1 MSFLTRFFG
10 TQPDPREEWRP
21 LWHTIVEQARE
32 PDWYRMC
39 GVADTLE
46 GRFDMVTLVLSLVL
60 LRMEADEDLAPHTA
74 LVTELFVEDMEGQL
88 REAGI
93 GDPTVGKKI
102 GNLMSSMG
110 GRLGSYRSALADEDR
125 AALAEALRRNV
136 TMAQEDE
143 SHALA
148 ERMIRLHKRLGRTT
162 ADHLRA
168 GEIAA

>member
-1 MSFLTRFFG
+1 MSLFARLFG
-10 TQPDPREEWRP
+10 TQSDPREQWRP

-39 GVADTLE
+39 GVADTVE
-46 GRFDMVTLVLSLVL
+46 GRFDMITLVLSLVM
-60 LRMEADEDLAPHTA
+60 LRMEGDEDLAPHTA

-110 GRLGSYRSALADEDR
+110 GRLGTYRTALAEADR

-148 ERMIRLHKRLGRTT
+148 ERMIRLHGRLSRTGS
-162 ADHLRA
+162 DQLRA

>member
-1 MSFLTRFFG
+1 MSFFARLFG
-10 TQPDPREEWRP
+10 TQSDPREQWRP
-21 LWHTIVEQARE
+21 LWRTIVEQARE

-39 GVADTLE
+39 GVSDTVE
-46 GRFDMVTLVLSLVL
+46 GRFDMITLVLSLVI
-60 LRMEADEDLAPHTA
+60 LRMEGDEELAPHTA

-110 GRLGSYRSALADEDR
+110 GRLGTYRTALGDEDR
-125 AALAEALRRNV
+125 AALADAVKRNV

-143 SHALA
+143 AEALA
-148 ERMIRLHKRLGRTT
+148 ERMIRLHKRLARTN
-162 ADHLRA
+162 AEQLRK

>member
-1 MSFLTRFFG
+1 
-10 TQPDPREEWRP
+10 
-21 LWHTIVEQARE
+21 
-32 PDWYRMC
+32 MC
-39 GVADTLE
+39 GVADTVE
-46 GRFDMVTLVLSLVL
+46 GRFDMITLVLSLVL
-60 LRMEADEDLAPHTA
+60 LRMEKEEELAPHTS

-110 GRLGSYRSALADEDR
+110 GRLGTYRQRLADEDR
-125 AALAEALRRNV
+125 AALSDALKRNV

-143 SHALA
+143 AEALA
-148 ERMIRLHKRLGRTT
+148 DRMIRLHKRLERTS
-162 ADHLRA
+162 AAQLRA

>member
-1 MSFLTRFFG
+1 MSFFARLFG
-10 TQPDPREEWRP
+10 TQTDPREQWRP

-39 GVADTLE
+39 GVADTVE
-46 GRFDMVTLVLSLVL
+46 GRFDMITLVMSLVL
-60 LRMEADEDLAPHTA
+60 LRMERDEELAPHTA

-88 REAGI
+88 REAGV
-93 GDPTVGKKI
+93 GDPSVGKKI

-110 GRLGSYRSALADEDR
+110 GRLGTYRKTLADEDR
-125 AALAEALRRNV
+125 AALADALKRNV

-143 SHALA
+143 AHALA
-148 ERMIRLHKRLGRTT
+148 ERMMRLHKRLDRTGNEQ
-162 ADHLRA
+162 LRA

>member
-1 MSFLTRFFG
+1 MSIFARLFG
-10 TQPDPREEWRP
+10 TQSDPREQWRP

-39 GVADTLE
+39 GVADTVE
-46 GRFDMVTLVLSLVL
+46 GRFDMITLVLSLTM
-60 LRMEADEDLAPHTA
+60 LRMEKDPELAPHSA

-110 GRLGSYRSALADEDR
+110 GRLGAYRTALESEDR
-125 AALAEALRRNV
+125 VALSEALKRNV

-143 SHALA
+143 AEALA
-148 ERMIRLHKRLGRTT
+148 ERMIRLHKRFDRTSNEQ
-162 ADHLRA
+162 LRA

>member
-1 MSFLTRFFG
+1 
-10 TQPDPREEWRP
+10 
-21 LWHTIVEQARE
+21 
-32 PDWYRMC
+32 MC
-39 GVADTLE
+39 GVADTVE
-46 GRFDMVTLVLSLVL
+46 GRFDMITLVLSLVL
-60 LRMEADEDLAPHTA
+60 LRMEKDEKLAPHTS

-110 GRLGSYRSALADEDR
+110 GRLGTYRQRLAGEDR
-125 AALAEALRRNV
+125 AALADALKRNV

-143 SHALA
+143 AEALA
-148 ERMIRLHKRLGRTT
+148 DRMIRLDKRLERT
-162 ADHLRA
+162 DPEQLRA

>member
-1 MSFLTRFFG
+1 MSFLARLFG
-10 TQPDPREEWRP
+10 TQNDPRNQWRP
-21 LWHTIVEQARE
+21 LWHAIVEQARE

-39 GVADTLE
+39 GVADTVE
-46 GRFDMVTLVLSLVL
+46 GRFDMITLVLSLVM
-60 LRMEADEDLAPHTA
+60 LRMEREESLAPHTA

-110 GRLGSYRSALADEDR
+110 GRLGTYRKALAAEDR
-125 AALAEALRRNV
+125 AELATALKRNV

-143 SHALA
+143 AHALA
-148 ERMIRLHKRLGRTT
+148 ERMIRLHKRLERTS
-162 ADHLRA
+162 AEDLRK
-168 GEIAA
+168 GEIVA

>member
-1 MSFLTRFFG
+1 MER
-10 TQPDPREEWRP
+10 DEE
-21 LWHTIVEQARE
+21 
-32 PDWYRMC
+32 
-39 GVADTLE
+39 
-46 GRFDMVTLVLSLVL
+46 
-60 LRMEADEDLAPHTA
+60 LAPHTA

-110 GRLGSYRSALADEDR
+110 GRLGAYRTALESEDR
-125 AALAEALRRNV
+125 VALSEALKRNV

-143 SHALA
+143 AEALA
-148 ERMIRLHKRLGRTT
+148 ERMIRLHKRFDRTSNEQ
-162 ADHLRA
+162 LRA